1 MDDVIDPA
9 LAAKIECFL
18 SRKNEKYGIRT
29 EARPRW
35 NGYEYIPREKWFGK
49 RSAKVHH
56 KGALWAS

>member
-18 SRKNEKYGIRT
+18 SRKNEKYGIRV

-35 NGYEYIPREKWFGK
+35 NGYEYIPRDRWFGK
-49 RSAKVHH
+49 REGRHSQ
-56 KGALWAS
+56 KGAIWAS